1 VVLAVYLLFSVAC
14 FLTVHEHKMRV
25 YFLVGAGGFARTA
38 VRAASRLWSAPG
50 APFTPAWIESPAGTI
65 LEKARI

>member
-1 VVLAVYLLFSVAC
+1 
-14 FLTVHEHKMRV
+14 MRV

-50 APFTPAWIESPAGTI
+50 APFTPAPVQVPGIKKKNDRP
-65 LEKARI
+65 